1 MEKWSAYCEQTT
13 STNVYVAEEQEKET
27 KVLLWNKKSSQDAT
41 GDTRVLFQVAFCFF
55 LHVQLFSSDL
65 MPL

>member
-1 MEKWSAYCEQTT
+1 MECVLWADYKYKCA
-13 STNVYVAEEQEKET
+13 YVAEEQEKET

-41 GDTRVLFQVAFCFF
+41 GDTRVLFLVAFCFF